1 MSSDEVSMEGKFF
14 TSNHGGEDVTQLN
27 EKGGQDILE
36 AVEEPPAKRSKIDKI
51 PKTVVLE
58 VLDRLREA
66 DNQMIS
72 TVKEALKNFE
82 YGYHQIRKNCVEEA
96 IKKIEEAAEET
107 LQMKD
112 DEINLLRKKLANYR
126 LRITDYARERREMLK
141 YIDEAESVIKTTES
155 YQTSVIMVLRKFLL
169 REYIWMK
176 KSMNWRRNLKW
187 MTKIL
192 SLMSATPHHHMTI

>member
-112 DEINLLRKKLANYR
+112 DEIILLRKKLANYR

-141 YIDEAESVIKTTES
+141 YIDEAESVIKTIES

-169 REYIWMK
+169 REH
-176 KSMNWRRNLKW
+176 S
-187 MTKIL
+187 
-192 SLMSATPHHHMTI
+192 

>member
-96 IKKIEEAAEET
+96 IKKIEEAAEEPPTKRSKIVEET

-169 REYIWMK
+169 REH
-176 KSMNWRRNLKW
+176 S
-187 MTKIL
+187 
-192 SLMSATPHHHMTI
+192 